1 MLPIVRLQPC
11 ILTQNMHHLPR
22 GIKFAQ
28 NFTSTL
34 LLLLLQRQ
42 IMTVWSYC
50 LELQMQNNL
59 EDTDENIELIC
70 SHLSKLL
77 LWPLAKLSV
86 FYEI

>member
-1 MLPIVRLQPC
+1 
-11 ILTQNMHHLPR
+11 
-22 GIKFAQ
+22 
-28 NFTSTL
+28 
-34 LLLLLQRQ
+34 
-42 IMTVWSYC
+42 MTVWSYC